1 MGSFMQGFLD
11 NDSFFG
17 RFMTKF
23 GIIIAANLMFVIF
36 SLPFFTMG
44 AGLVALYH
52 VMFKTLRSGGVVN
65 PFKQFWIG
73 FKTNFRQGTA
83 AWLLFVFLMG
93 FLTVDL
99 QICDQ
104 AGGAIANLKFAIYA
118 IGAAI
123 IFLYLYLL
131 PTMAAFKD
139 TLPHL
144 IKNSMYFLVRK
155 PFKFLVIAFFDI
167 FPFVLTYSDLKDL
180 PLYAFIWV
188 FCGFGLLAML
198 GATLLLPEFRPF
210 LPVVDSDGD
219 FAADPSEDECASMD
233 DLRELDGF

>member
-1 MGSFMQGFLD
+1 
-11 NDSFFG
+11 
-17 RFMTKF
+17 
-23 GIIIAANLMFVIF
+23 
-36 SLPFFTMG
+36 
-44 AGLVALYH
+44 
-52 VMFKTLRSGGVVN
+52 
-65 PFKQFWIG
+65 
-73 FKTNFRQGTA
+73 
-83 AWLLFVFLMG
+83 
-93 FLTVDL
+93 
-99 QICDQ
+99 
-104 AGGAIANLKFAIYA
+104 
-118 IGAAI
+118 
-123 IFLYLYLL
+123 
-131 PTMAAFKD
+131 MAAFED

-198 GATLLLPEFRPF
+198 GATLLLPEFKPF

-219 FAADPSEDECASMD
+219 FVADPSEDEYASMD